1 MEMNNNRMASRSSS
15 TRKGETMITDEEAV
29 ERRVRREMYD
39 RAVDSIARRLRMVEV
54 YGAMG
59 VLGNRVERLRD
70 VAGVMAQF
78 ASELLGVSPRGVW
91 EDARRR
97 AGALD
102 APP

>member
-1 MEMNNNRMASRSSS
+1 
-15 TRKGETMITDEEAV
+15 MITDEEAV
-29 ERRVRREMYD
+29 KRRVRRELYD

-70 VAGVMAQF
+70 VAGVMARF
-78 ASELLGVSPRGVW
+78 ASELLGVSAYDVW

-102 APP
+102 AQP

>member
-1 MEMNNNRMASRSSS
+1 
-15 TRKGETMITDEEAV
+15 MITDEEAV
-29 ERRVRREMYD
+29 ERRVRRELYD

-70 VAGVMAQF
+70 VAGVMARF

-91 EDARRR
+91 EDVRKRVD
-97 AGALD
+97 ALD
-102 APP
+102 AQP

>member
-1 MEMNNNRMASRSSS
+1 
-15 TRKGETMITDEEAV
+15 MITDEEAV

-70 VAGVMAQF
+70 VAGVMARF

-91 EDARRR
+91 EEARRR
-97 AGALD
+97 AGVLD
-102 APP
+102 AQP

>member
-1 MEMNNNRMASRSSS
+1 
-15 TRKGETMITDEEAV
+15 MITDEEAV

-70 VAGVMAQF
+70 VAGVMARF

-97 AGALD
+97 DGALD
-102 APP
+102 AQP

>member
-1 MEMNNNRMASRSSS
+1 
-15 TRKGETMITDEEAV
+15 MITDEEAV

-54 YGAMG
+54 YGARG

-70 VAGVMAQF
+70 VAGVMARF

-91 EDARRR
+91 EDVRKRVD
-97 AGALD
+97 ALD
-102 APP
+102 AQP